1 MLGSVAEQSVADRI
15 LISCEG
21 EWYCPCLSR
30 SGKTGTNSTNLG
42 ANDLLR
48 MKVRTLQWRKYA
60 TSPHKSMTLTPD
72 PSRGTAETL
81 WVRLQVGGR
90 QSCRVTA
97 APRLGSGVKGS
108 RFCGETA
115 QKRGRKRATTRGEGV
130 WSNGVEANLCSARH
144 STQRPV
150 RVYRGC
156 LPGLAAPAQ
165 WEGLCLRCHLKGQR
179 EAPGTSVWDCG
190 RIALVACARHGVN
203 DQGGHGAR

>member
-1 MLGSVAEQSVADRI
+1 
-15 LISCEG
+15 
-21 EWYCPCLSR
+21 
-30 SGKTGTNSTNLG
+30 
-42 ANDLLR
+42 
-48 MKVRTLQWRKYA
+48 
-60 TSPHKSMTLTPD
+60 MTLTPD
-72 PSRGTAETL
+72 PSRGTRQTDRQIVLYSRGTAETL

-97 APRLGSGVKGS
+97 APRLGSGANGS

-115 QKRGRKRATTRGEGV
+115 QKRGRERATTRGEGV

-190 RIALVACARHGVN
+190 RIALVACARVEQRVLCNSVCQLRGR
-203 DQGGHGAR
+203 QGTVRAEPQGQ